1 MKMSRWLIAGVLL
14 VGALPRAVAQ
24 GKLAPAPPIVTGQP
38 FTAERTMTS
47 YQKLADGTTIEHR
60 STTFEARDSQGRW
73 WERWEVVSDP
83 LRREQTTRV
92 FTSVY
97 DPNTR
102 TKTVWCTCNKFADV
116 THFGDPLPQRPERAS
131 GAEGMDI
138 YVGPSASSRLKYH
151 SEELPPQTIMGVTT
165 RGSKAVRIL
174 KAGVDGNDH
183 DLTTT
188 IESWYSP
195 ELRLALITIIDD
207 PVNGLKKYEFTNL
220 KRAEPDPK
228 IFQMPA
234 DYTLR
239 DAPAVAR

>member
-1 MKMSRWLIAGVLL
+1 
-14 VGALPRAVAQ
+14 
-24 GKLAPAPPIVTGQP
+24 
-38 FTAERTMTS
+38 
-47 YQKLADGTTIEHR
+47 
-60 STTFEARDSQGRW
+60 
-73 WERWEVVSDP
+73 
-83 LRREQTTRV
+83 
-92 FTSVY
+92 
-97 DPNTR
+97 
-102 TKTVWCTCNKFADV
+102 
-116 THFGDPLPQRPERAS
+116 
-131 GAEGMDI
+131 MDI

-234 DYTLR
+234 DYTFR